1 MSLSA
6 RLARSGVPWGQAA
19 ALLLLLVWAFLPLVR
34 GTETLFMRDVFNAH
48 LEMKWAQ
55 AEAMREGYLP
65 LLDVYRAGGQPLLG
79 NLNAVPL
86 YPDNLLYLAAP
97 FFWAFNAHF
106 WLHVLLAPFAMAW
119 LGRAWGLSPPA
130 AWAAGVCYGLS
141 GFYLSNLTFY
151 NLIAG
156 ATLAP
161 ALVAAALRLAEAE
174 RRRGWRVAAVAALW
188 ALLLLAGD
196 PVTALLAAVLAW
208 GAVAVR
214 CGRRLASSA
223 PLALAFAFVCGT
235 LLAAPQLVE
244 FLRILPL
251 SQRGQGYGREATT
264 VASWDPWQLPEQLL
278 PFFFGRP
285 DRIGAGG
292 FWGRRFYTNWQPYYY
307 ALYPGLLAL
316 VLAAASGLPRRRRAA
331 WWAWG
336 AAGLGIFLALG
347 RFNPL
352 AAWLF
357 GLPRAEAFRYPVKFW
372 LLAAVGAAVL
382 CGIGF
387 EQVFERGRRAVFRA
401 GFAVLYLLLGGF
413 WAVLSFLPEPARRLS
428 GFLISPRFSAQFA
441 ANERTRWAG
450 LCLIS
455 LLVLAAI
462 LLACGLLRR
471 RPLAAGATA
480 LLLHAGAQLF
490 FLAPLAARDAVLPY
504 TLRPALTAEV
514 PPGSYAEHASFLDLF
529 GNWKDRARFPEPRN
543 RWVERRAFHDLY
555 PLAGPLWGVRY
566 QLNTSPEGLDAFM
579 TRMARGAVKQSK
591 DPERVRLLIAW
602 GVDFLLITRELAPEA
617 LPYAWLVRREPSFGQ
632 EVFVYALRG
641 RAPRVLFAGEV
652 RPAPTMTHAFKML
665 AAPDFDP
672 WRQVVVRDEVPARRG
687 AGGTA
692 RLLWE
697 KREALEVEVEARSPG
712 VLVVQRAHLPIYR
725 ATLDGRPVELTVAN
739 LYRIGVEVPRGRHR
753 VRIWVDRRPPLWGLA
768 GTALALVA
776 LAVFGRAS
784 ARRRPGARLR
794 DEEVARQPGGLVER
808 LDELD
813 GADQGHD
820 DAGGDE
826 LAAEGAGVQLQGA
839 LVDETGPAREE
850 EGHPPPVG
858 GVVREVLVQE
868 PFFSADDGGIVDG
881 ERDRDE
887 QRHGERLGAEA
898 EADGADE

>member
-1 MSLSA
+1 
-6 RLARSGVPWGQAA
+6 
-19 ALLLLLVWAFLPLVR
+19 
-34 GTETLFMRDVFNAH
+34 H

-161 ALVAAALRLAEAE
+161 ALVAAALRLTEAE
-174 RRRGWRVAAVAALW
+174 RRRGWRAAAVAGLW

-208 GAVAVR
+208 SAVAVR
-214 CGRRLASSA
+214 GGRRLA
-223 PLALAFAFVCGT
+223 PFGPLAFAFACGT

-264 VASWDPWQLPEQLL
+264 VASWDPQQLL
-278 PFFFGRP
+278 EWLVPFFFGRP
-285 DRIGAGG
+285 DRMGPGG
-292 FWGRRFYTNWQPYYY
+292 FWGRRYYTNWQPYYY
-307 ALYPGLLAL
+307 ALYPGLFAL
-316 VLAAASGLPRRRRAA
+316 LLAASAGLPRRRRAA

-357 GLPRAEAFRYPVKFW
+357 ALPRAEAFRYPVKFW
-372 LLAAVGAAVL
+372 LLVAVGAAVL

-387 EQVFERGRRAVFRA
+387 ERVFEAGRRAAFRA
-401 GFAVLYLLLGGF
+401 ALAVLVALLAGG
-413 WAVLSFLPEPARRLS
+413 WALLSFLPGPAEALSDLLIPQRL
-428 GFLISPRFSAQFA
+428 GAPFA
-441 ANERTRWAG
+441 ASERTRWAG
-450 LCLIS
+450 LCLLS
-455 LLVLAAI
+455 LLVLAAVD
-462 LLACGLLRR
+462 LACGLLRR
-471 RPLAAGATA
+471 RPLAAGTAA

-504 TLRPALTAEV
+504 TLPPPLLAAV
-514 PPGSYAEHASFLDLF
+514 PPGSYAEHASFLELF
-529 GNWKDRARFPEPRN
+529 GGWKDRARFPEPLN

-579 TRMARGAVKQSK
+579 TRMARGAIKQSP
-591 DPERVRLLIAW
+591 DLARVRMLAAW
-602 GVDFLLITRELAPEA
+602 GLDFVLMNRELAKEA
-617 LPYAWLVRREPSFGQ
+617 LPHVRLVRRAPTFGQ
-632 EVFVYALRG
+632 EVFVYELIH
-641 RAPRVLFAGEV
+641 RAPRVVFAGEV
-652 RPAPTMTHAFKML
+652 RPAPTMTHAFRML
-665 AAPDFDP
+665 ASGDFDP
-672 WRQVVVRDEVPARRG
+672 RRMAVVRQGVAARRG

-692 RLLWE
+692 RLVRE
-697 KREALEVEVEARSPG
+697 EREALEVEVDARSPG

-725 ATLDGRPVELTVAN
+725 ATIDGRPAEPTVAN
-739 LYRIGVEVPRGRHR
+739 LYRLGVEVPPGRHR
-753 VRIWVDRRPPLWGLA
+753 VRLWVDRRPPLYALS
-768 GTALALVA
+768 GTALALLA
-776 LAVFGRAS
+776 LGAFA
-784 ARRRPGARLR
+784 ALDRRRG
-794 DEEVARQPGGLVER
+794 
-808 LDELD
+808 
-813 GADQGHD
+813 
-820 DAGGDE
+820 
-826 LAAEGAGVQLQGA
+826 
-839 LVDETGPAREE
+839 
-850 EGHPPPVG
+850 
-858 GVVREVLVQE
+858 
-868 PFFSADDGGIVDG
+868 
-881 ERDRDE
+881 
-887 QRHGERLGAEA
+887 LGAHIA
-898 EADGADE
+898 EASEQPLELRNGEPRLLEDV